1 VSKVF
6 KILPILLLLFI
17 AKGLSAQCS
26 GTSGFTI
33 TASPFCV
40 NQTITFTDTTS
51 ATTDS
56 IIYRF
61 SSDNSFVKGDTVT
74 KTYTSGT
81 TEGVWMYR
89 FFSGP
94 YCSDTVF
101 QTFTVNQTTATVTP
115 SAAQDIC
122 IGNSVDLFAN
132 TGTGRTYQW
141 QRNGANIGGATDS
154 VITVTTAGDYRVIA
168 TQNGCVDTS
177 AAVTVTVYNYP
188 NADFSFSLDSLCSGS
203 TITYGNVSTGSSL
216 SYQWDFGNGST
227 SNLQNPTNVFD
238 TSGTPTFV
246 SYQVTLIATT
256 PGNCGDT
263 ITKTVYVRRK
273 PDGQIDDFNNIPK
286 FVQCNVSSSPFSLQ
300 IDNISSTDNTDS
312 SYTIDWGDGSSQN
325 FNSSFDTVT
334 HVYNTTGAFTMTVT
348 TTDSFGCVNTN
359 TYSVFNGGNPAV
371 SLGNSGSTSGCTPYD
386 ITFTIDT
393 SVTGVG
399 SNAAGT
405 TYTLSF
411 NDGSAPQTYSHLP
424 PPSIV
429 KTFTVPSCGINI
441 PGFANAFEAELSV
454 TNPCGTNSA
463 TIRPIYISTQPVAEI
478 EIDPNDDDTVC
489 LNQPFVIR
497 DVSDTGSVSSNS
509 GCNQTPRRLWDV
521 LPGTG
526 WTLNSG
532 SFGNSSNW
540 NNNPANWGSQELN
553 MTFTDT
559 GVYTVELIVG
569 NIAQAGLSVCG
580 DDTIR
585 REIRVLNPPTSAFT
599 FDGNG
604 ASGCLNHTVRFNNTS
619 TGDDITYLWTVNPN
633 SGFFLQSGTLTSDS
647 PVFVFNTIGLYE
659 IELFTENRCAIDSLT
674 DTVIVKDVPIVT
686 LPDTQTYCGP
696 QTLFYDSAGTVPLHE
711 PTYDRRFGDT
721 LTYQWIINGANGIGY
736 TYASADSA
744 THSPTINFN
753 TAGTYEVKVV
763 YGNECGYDTATQVVV
778 INPLPIAG
786 YSVNDTD
793 QCLQENTFVFT
804 DTSTVS
810 SGSVT
815 TFAWDF
821 GSGASDTSILQN
833 PTKIYADT
841 GTFTVRLIATT
852 DSGCID
858 TFSRL
863 VYVYPNPNTFFGV
876 NDTSQ
881 CIDVNVFTFT
891 NSTTI
896 ASGTFTN
903 KWEFST
909 DPSDTSILANP
920 VKTYGVVGTYRVK
933 LESTSDKGCK
943 DSSRG
948 NVYVHPKPVAGFNI
962 NDTDQCLNGNSFV
975 FTNTSTLSSGFLNYD
990 WNFGGGVNDTSSQEN
1005 PTKVY
1010 TTAGTFTVSL
1020 RSYSNEGCSDTATD
1034 TVYVRPKPDISFN
1047 VNDTDQCFDGH
1058 VFNFTN
1064 TSSIGSGT
1072 VTYLWQLSSSTTD
1085 TTSVNNPTKSYGTHG
1100 VYPIKLVGTSDFN
1113 CKDSALQNVTVYQ
1126 EPVVDFTINDTAQC
1140 LNGNSFVFTDNS
1152 TTNGS
1157 FTSNWD
1163 FGDGTTSTQASPTKT
1178 YTTADTFTVR
1188 LIINVTG
1195 GGCGDTITKTV
1206 ITYPKPNPAFNT
1218 NDTLQCFPGHLVS
1231 LTNNSTIGSG
1241 TQTYLWK
1248 FDAPSETDTS
1258 TQTSPTK
1265 VYGTDGTYAIRLIAT
1280 SNLGCKDSA
1289 EQQVIIRPDIA
1300 NNTIGV
1306 DQGICEGF
1314 APDTIRQVGILAGG
1328 NSSFTYQW
1336 QESSDS
1342 TSWANIGGAT
1352 SEFYAPPVLNDTA
1365 FYRRVV
1371 TSGPCSDTS
1380 NVIKITV
1387 TPVVN
1392 DNGISANQ
1400 FICEGFTPAAF
1411 SGTTPTGGVGT
1422 FSFQWQQSSDSLNW
1436 INIGGATDTTYQS
1449 TALTQTV
1456 YFRRVVT
1463 SGVCDDNSLPVKVH
1477 VNPNAEVSFTTASV
1491 CFGLD
1496 ANFNSTSTINAGTI
1510 GTYEWHFGDG
1520 DTTTSG
1526 SSVSHSYAA
1535 VGNYT
1540 IKLIVTSDSG
1550 CIDSTTRSIDV
1561 HPKPVAAFTVN
1572 DTCVNIGHSFNAT
1585 TSTVSS
1591 GNITQYN
1598 WTFGDATTG
1607 LGSTINKTYTVDGNY
1622 NPELIIITDSGCRD
1636 TVTVPLIVHPKPSPS
1651 FTVNDSDQCVNGNSF
1666 VFTNT
1671 STISS
1676 GSLTYAW
1683 DFGEGAND
1691 TSTQT
1696 SPTKTYAANGNY
1708 DVDLIATSNQGCID
1722 SVDETMI
1729 VYAKPTPTFSVND
1742 TDQCITG
1749 NSFVFTNS
1757 STINPLVG
1765 LSYVWDFG
1773 NGDTTSTTSPTK
1785 TYTGAGTFPVKLVV
1799 TSINDCKDSVEQD
1812 IYVYPK
1818 PTPNFTINDSLQ
1830 CFGVNSFLFT
1840 NTSTIS
1846 SGSNNYF
1853 WRLDLLTAN
1862 DTTSQT
1868 SPTKTYSGDGIF
1880 NIRLIVTSDQ
1890 ECKDSIQKAIE
1901 VKPDIVDNSISTD
1914 QFICEGETPD
1924 TLRQTATVSGGNT
1937 TFTYQWQQSTDSLNW
1952 SDIAGANDTMY
1963 IPPALSDS
1971 TWYRR
1976 IVGSGPCSDTSNVIR
1991 IAVTP
1996 AITNNTVTADQDI
2009 CFQQAPNTLNGQLP
2023 GGGTGTFE
2031 YLWQESNNSS
2041 LWSSAT
2047 GTNTTQNYSP
2057 GVQTDTIYYR
2067 RRVISAQC
2075 TTYSNEVKIAV
2086 KPLPVVDFAG
2096 TTQCFPEPTEFT
2108 DSSTAATGNTLTGW
2122 TWDFGDA
2129 TSSTAQNPSKVY
2141 GTAGTFTVKLIAET
2155 NFGCRDS
2162 ASKSITVHPKPTAAF
2177 TAPDSCFNFT
2187 TNFTNNSSIGTGS
2200 ITDYLWTFGDGDSSI
2215 AQNPSHLYGA
2225 VGTYTATLILT
2236 SDNNCG
2242 DTLAQNII
2250 IHPNPTANFSIND
2263 TDQCVNGN
2271 SFVFS
2276 NLSTIPSSFNTNLW
2290 NFGASSS
2297 DTSTQASPTKVY
2309 ANNGNYNVELV
2320 TTTNFGCSDSIT
2332 KSVLVYAKPDVTF
2345 AVNDTDQCIVGN
2357 NFIYTNNTTIN
2368 PAVGLTYLW
2377 TLGQGITSTQR
2388 SPSRVYTTPGTYRVS
2403 VVVTSV
2409 NNCIDSANQDIYVYP
2424 NPVAD
2429 YSINDTF
2436 QCFGGNQFNF
2446 TNNSTISS
2454 GTNTYFWRFDL
2465 FTANDTSTQISPT
2478 KTYTS
2483 DGTFQIRLT
2492 AISDKNCRDSLVKQ
2506 VTVTPEIVN
2515 NTITASQTLCSGSV
2529 PTALRQTSGVV
2540 GGGNGTFT
2548 YQWQRSTD
2556 SATWVNISGAT
2567 NVGYTPP
2574 AITDTTW
2581 FRRIV
2586 TSGSCD
2592 DTSAPIRIAI
2602 IPALVNN
2609 SITADQTICFAETP
2623 DILRGST
2630 PTGGGGVFA
2639 YQWQQSN
2646 NQVTWVAA
2654 SGANTSID
2662 FIPPALTDT
2671 VYYRRR
2677 VISAICTTFSATVK
2691 VAVKPL
2697 PSVTWSNTS
2706 ACNPEATTFTDN
2718 STVNAGN
2725 STTGWNWAFGDG
2737 TTSTSQNPNKTYVAA
2752 GSYTV
2757 KLIVTTNFGCED
2769 SLSQS
2774 IVVHPKPSASFTTNT
2789 TCADITSQ
2797 FTNTS
2802 NVSTGSIL
2810 SYFWEFGDGDT
2821 SIAINPSHDYDTGG
2835 TYTVRLMVETDNGC
2849 RDTIDQSKTVY
2860 PNPVVS
2866 FTVNDSDQCVNG
2878 NSFIYTNNSS
2888 VKSGTNTYQWN
2899 FGASATD
2906 TSTQFNPPAKVYA
2919 FNGNYNVKLTAT
2931 TNFGCTD
2938 DTTRQVIVYAKPT
2951 PQFTINDT
2959 DQCINGNSFAF
2970 TNTSTVN
2977 PVVPLT
2983 YLWKFGNGDTSTQ
2996 TSPTKVYTAIG
3007 TYPVNVVVTST
3018 NGCVDSTNQN
3028 VYVYPKPTP
3037 AFAIND
3043 TLQCFGPNNFVFTN
3057 NSSIV
3062 SGSNTYFWKFDLV
3075 NSVTDTSTQTS
3086 PSKTYTGDGVFTIRL
3101 TATSDKGCKDS
3112 VEDQV
3117 DVKPDIINNTI
3128 SAPQAICE
3136 GETPDT
3142 LRQTAT
3148 VSGGDN
3154 TFTFQWQ
3161 ESTDSSS
3168 WTSISGAT
3176 NTNFAPS
3183 ALSDTTWYRRIVF
3196 SGPCSDTS
3204 TAVKISVTPAITNN
3218 TISADQTICYAD
3230 TPTQFNGVAPGGGN
3244 NIFGFLWQQS
3254 SDTVT
3259 WVGASNSNTTQSYQA
3274 PPLTDTVYYRR
3285 RVISAACTTFSNRVK
3300 VAVKPLPVV
3309 AFGTTTECF
3318 PDATVFTDS
3327 STVNQGSN
3335 TNFNWTFGD
3344 GTSST
3349 TQSPSKNYV
3358 AGSYTVKLVVTTNF
3372 GCQDSLSKNVVVHPK
3387 PNAVFSSNDTCFRFT
3402 SDFVNNSTVSTGS
3415 ILSRSWDFGDGD
3427 TSNQINPSHNYA
3439 NSDSFDVRLIV
3450 TTDNNCK
3457 DTVTNEVVIYPK
3469 PIAAFSVNDSTQ
3481 CINGND
3487 FAFTNNSTLSSGTN
3501 TYLWN
3506 FGESAND
3513 TNSQA
3518 TPANKVYASNGS
3530 YTVTLFATSDL
3541 GCLDTADKPMTVFAK
3556 PTPTFAVN
3564 DTDQCINGNSFVFTN
3579 NSTINPS
3586 QGLSY
3591 VWKFGNGD
3599 TSSQT
3604 SPTYVYANADTFT
3617 VRMVVTSINDCKDF
3631 IEQDI
3636 YVYPKP
3642 TVDFTINDTLQCFG
3656 PNIFTYTNNSTIS
3669 SGTLTHLWRY
3679 NVLAANDTSTQFNP
3693 PAKTYGTDGI
3703 YTVRLTETSNFGC
3716 KDSLEKQVEVKPDII
3731 NNAISANQFICEDD
3745 VPAPLTQTSE
3755 NVSGG
3760 NNTFAYQW
3768 QQSEDSTNW
3777 TNISGA
3783 TNISFSPAALD
3794 TTTWYRRVVTSG
3806 PCADTS
3812 APVKINVTPA
3822 ITQDSIQSPQVICF
3836 AQTPAQLTSVSTT
3849 GGNGVFDYLWEQSSD
3864 ATTWASATGTNTNQN
3879 YQPPALNDTTY
3890 YRRRVISGACT
3901 TFRNEVKIAV
3911 KPLPVVNFGNT
3922 TECFPN
3928 ATAFTDSS
3936 IVNQGNNTNWNW
3948 DFGDGDT
3955 SIQQHPNKV
3964 YVAGTYTTKL
3974 IVTTNF
3980 GCQDSISKSITVHP
3994 KPAAG
3999 YSAANNCFGF
4009 NTPFTDT
4016 STVSTGSITNY
4027 DWNFDDGFSSSAQS
4041 PTHNYSAFGT
4051 YNVRLIVTTDRNCK
4065 DTITNPITIHP
4076 KPQAKYGIP
4085 PSCLNDSAMFMDSS
4099 SVALGNIT
4107 TWRWTFGDGDTSS
4120 AQSPTHLY
4128 PSDGTYSSK
4137 LVIVT
4142 DQGCSDSA
4150 TNPVLVRPMP
4160 TVSFNGDTIECTN
4173 QNVFYTNTSTGAFRY
4188 HWNYG
4193 DGDTSNGVVG
4203 VNTFTT
4209 AGFYKVV
4216 LIGTTVFGCKDS
4228 ANQIVEIVAPPDP
4241 NFTLLPD
4248 SGCAPLQVT
4257 FSNNSAD
4264 QYTSYQWNFGN
4275 GQSSNVYSPPQ
4286 VTYQQ
4291 SLTVDTNYIV
4301 SLQATNLCGTR
4312 IVRDT
4317 VKVVPK
4323 PVANF
4328 GTNPTSGCTPIT
4340 IGFTNTS
4347 AGFPDTYFWDFG
4359 NGNTSTDENPAD
4371 QIYTTTN
4378 VITTY
4383 TITLRVLN
4391 QCGTDTVSRTITVLP
4406 KNAQSLFALDTTI
4419 GCVPLTVNI
4428 TDLSKGAVIVNY
4440 DFGDG
4445 NSSSDP
4451 SPTYTFNDTGTFKI
4465 RQFISNT
4472 CTFDTSEQTIVVQ
4485 PGPQVSFTHVPST
4498 RCEGQEI
4505 QFNSQT
4511 SSVSGFR
4518 WDFGNGDTSVQSNPR
4533 YAYPNNGNYTITLD
4547 VVSAINSCTN
4557 SYQDTIS
4564 INGLP
4569 TPILAVDTSQGCPPL
4584 AVTFTNNSPN
4594 VAFLQWKF
4602 GDGNSTSVINPTHSY
4617 TNTGVYNARLIV
4629 RNAEGCEDSVDRTI
4643 QVQPEPI
4650 AAFTQTSTFCD
4661 VPVNV
4666 SFTNASTGA
4675 TSYAWDFGNGITSGL
4690 TSPTVQYNNTGI
4702 FTTVLEAQ
4710 NQFGCLDT
4718 ASATFEVYQLP
4729 VPDFTLDTNQGCP
4742 PVTVNFND
4750 NSQTANSYA
4759 WDFGD
4764 GNTSTAQSPT
4774 HTYPNS
4780 GVYNV
4785 KLIVTSGGTC
4795 SDSLILGSGVT
4806 VYPTPVA
4813 GFTHTFDPN
4822 PAGYGIANFT
4832 DTSKNA
4838 NTYLW
4843 DFGEGGTSTIPS
4855 PTHRYNYVGTY
4866 FVTQFIETAEGCRD
4880 TATVQ
4885 LDVPFFAGVFVP
4897 NAFTPSAGGPD
4908 VRVFKPVA
4916 TSLKTYKLGI
4926 YDTWGKLLWQ
4936 STALINGEP
4945 AEGWNGTYEGQ
4956 IMQQDVYVWKIE
4968 AEFLDGSVW
4977 KGQKAPNGKYYTEG
4991 TVTLLR

>member
-1 VSKVF
+1 MGKLF
-6 KILPILLLLFI
+6 KILPILLLFFLVKDGI
-17 AKGLSAQCS
+17 AQCS

-33 TASPFCV
+33 TTSPFCI

-56 IIYRF
+56 ILFRF
-61 SSDNSFVKGDTVT
+61 SSDNTLIKGDTVT
-74 KTYTSGT
+74 KTYTSGVV
-81 TEGVWMYR
+81 EGVWMYR

-94 YCSDTVF
+94 SCSDTVF
-101 QTFTVNQTTATVTP
+101 QTFTVNQTTATITP

-122 IGNSVDLFAN
+122 AGQSVTLQAN

-141 QRNGANIGGATDS
+141 QLNEVNIGGATDS
-154 VITVTTAGDYRVIA
+154 SLTVSASGNYRVIA

-188 NADFSFSLDSLCSGS
+188 SADFNFVSDSLCSGS
-203 TITYGNVSTGSSL
+203 SVSFVNGSTGSSL
-216 SYQWDFGNGST
+216 SYQWDFGDGNTST
-227 SNLQNPTNVFD
+227 SSAPSHTFD
-238 TSGTPTFV
+238 TVGTPGFV
-246 SYQVTLIATT
+246 SYQVRLIATT

-263 ITKTVYVRRK
+263 ITKTIYVRRK

-286 FVQCNVSSSPFSLQ
+286 FVQCNVSSSPFALQ
-300 IDNISSTDNTDS
+300 IDNISTTGSRDS
-312 SYTIDWGDGSSQN
+312 SYTIDWGDGTSQSFSN
-325 FNSSFDTVT
+325 GFDTVT
-334 HVYNTTGAFTMTVT
+334 HVYATTGAFTMTVT

-399 SNAAGT
+399 SNASGT

-411 NDGSAPQTYSHLP
+411 NDGSTPLTYGHLP
-424 PPSIV
+424 PPAIV
-429 KTFTVPSCGINI
+429 KTFTTPSCGATTT
-441 PGFANAFEAELSV
+441 GFPNAFEAELSV

-463 TIRPIYISTQPVAEI
+463 TIRPIYISTKPVAEI
-478 EIDPNDDDTVC
+478 EIDPDNSDTVC
-489 LNQPFVIR
+489 QNVPFVIR

-521 LPGTG
+521 TPGTG

-559 GVYTVELIVG
+559 GVYTVQLIVG

-580 DDTIR
+580 DDTIER
-585 REIRVLNPPTSAFT
+585 IIRVFDPPMSNFT
-599 FDGNG
+599 IDGNG
-604 ASGCLNHTVRFNNTS
+604 ASGCLNHTVRFNNNS
-619 TGDDITYLWTVNPN
+619 TGDDITYRWTVNPN
-633 SGFFLQSGTLTSDS
+633 SGYFLQSGSLTSDS

-659 IELFTENRCAIDSLT
+659 IELFTENRCNTDSLT

-696 QTLFYDSAGTVPLHE
+696 QALFYDSSGSVPRHR
-711 PTYDRRFGDT
+711 PTYDNRFGDT
-721 LTYQWIINGANGIGY
+721 LTYQWIINGANGVGY
-736 TYASADSA
+736 TYMGNDSS

-753 TAGTYEVKVV
+753 EAGIYEVKVV

-778 INPLPIAG
+778 INPLPVAG
-786 YSVNDTD
+786 FSVNDTA

-810 SGSVT
+810 SGSIT
-815 TFAWDF
+815 SYLWDF
-821 GSGASDTSILQN
+821 GEGGNDTSTLQN
-833 PTKIYADT
+833 PTKVYSSANT
-841 GTFTVRLIATT
+841 YTVELITTT
-852 DSGCID
+852 DSGCVD

-863 VYVYPNPNTFFGV
+863 VYVYPNPNTDFDVNDSTQCINGNSFVFTNNSTISSGTV
-876 NDTSQ
+876 TYLWDFDEGANDTSSQ
-881 CIDVNVFTFT
+881 T
-891 NSTTI
+891 NPTKVY
-896 ASGTFTN
+896 SG
-903 KWEFST
+903 
-909 DPSDTSILANP
+909 
-920 VKTYGVVGTYRVK
+920 VGTYQVK
-933 LESTSDKGCK
+933 LIGTSDRGCT
-943 DSSRG
+943 DSFRR
-948 NVYVHPKPVAGFNI
+948 NMFVYPKPTPVFTV

-975 FTNTSTLSSGFLNYD
+975 FTNTSSISAGTITYL
-990 WNFGGGVNDTSSQEN
+990 WNFGSASNDTSTQQN

-1010 TTAGTFTVSL
+1010 TQEGIYKVVLTTISD
-1020 RSYSNEGCSDTATD
+1020 EGCTD
-1034 TVYVRPKPDISFN
+1034 STSATVYVRPKPDVSFT
-1047 VNDTDQCFDGH
+1047 VNDTDQCFNAH
-1058 VFNFTN
+1058 IFNFTN
-1064 TSSIGSGT
+1064 TSSIASGT
-1072 VTYLWQLSSSTTD
+1072 ATYLWQLSSSTTD
-1085 TTSVNNPTKSYGTHG
+1085 TTSNNTPSKTYGTHG
-1100 VYPIKLVGTSDFN
+1100 VYPIKLVGVSDFG
-1113 CKDSALQNVTVYQ
+1113 CTDSAEQNVTVYQ
-1126 EPVVDFTINDTAQC
+1126 EPTADYNINDTDQC
-1140 LNGNSFVFTDNS
+1140 LNGNSFTFTDNS
-1152 TTNGS
+1152 TTTS
-1157 FTSNWD
+1157 AFTSLWD
-1163 FGDGTTSTQASPTKT
+1163 FGDGTTSTAASPTKS

-1206 ITYPKPNPAFNT
+1206 ITFPKPNPDFTT
-1218 NDTLQCFPGHLVS
+1218 NDTNQCFPGHLVA
-1231 LTNNSTIGSG
+1231 LTNTSTISSG

-1258 TQTSPTK
+1258 TQISPTK
-1265 VYGTDGTYAIRLIAT
+1265 VYGTDGTYDIRLIAT
-1280 SNLGCKDSA
+1280 SNLGCKDSV
-1289 EQQVIIRPDIA
+1289 EQEVLIRPDIA
-1300 NNTIGV
+1300 NNTIGI

-1328 NSSFTYQW
+1328 NSTFTYQW

-1342 TSWANIGGAT
+1342 ASWSDIGGAT
-1352 SEFYAPPVLNDTA
+1352 SEFYAPPVLNDTM

-1371 TSGPCSDTS
+1371 VSGPCSDTS

-1400 FICEGFTPAAF
+1400 FICEGFTPAGF
-1411 SGTTPTGGVGT
+1411 TGTTPTGGIGT

-1436 INIGGATDTTYQS
+1436 INIGGATDTVYQS
-1449 TALTQTV
+1449 GALTQTV

-1477 VNPNAEVSFTTASV
+1477 VNPNPEVSFTTASV

-1496 ANFNSTSTINAGTI
+1496 ASFTSTSTINAGSI
-1510 GTYEWHFGDG
+1510 STYEWNFGDG
-1520 DTTTSG
+1520 DTASGNTTT
-1526 SSVSHSYAA
+1526 HSYSA

-1572 DTCVNIGHSFNAT
+1572 DTCVNIGHSFDAT
-1585 TSTVSS
+1585 ASTVSS

-1607 LGSTINKTYTVDGNY
+1607 LGSTISKTYTVDGSY

-1636 TVTVPLIVHPKPSPS
+1636 TVTEPLIVHPKPSPS
-1651 FTVNDSDQCVNGNSF
+1651 FAVNDSDQCVNGNSF

-1676 GSLTYAW
+1676 GTLTYAW

-1696 SPTKTYAANGNY
+1696 DPTKVYAANGNY
-1708 DVDLIATSNQGCID
+1708 DVDLIATSNFGCID

-1773 NGDTTSTTSPTK
+1773 NGDTTSQTSPTK

-1799 TSINDCKDSVEQD
+1799 TSINDCKDSVQRD

-1818 PTPNFTINDSLQ
+1818 PTPDFTINDTLQ
-1830 CFGVNSFLFT
+1830 CFGVNSFLYT

-1846 SGSNNYF
+1846 SGTNSYF

-1868 SPTKTYSGDGIF
+1868 SPIKTYAGDGIF
-1880 NIRLIVTSDQ
+1880 NVRLVVTSDQ
-1890 ECKDSIQKAIE
+1890 ECKDSTQKAVE
-1901 VKPDIVDNSISTD
+1901 VKPDIAGNTISAD

-1937 TFTYQWQQSTDSLNW
+1937 AFTYQWQQSSDSLNW
-1952 SDIAGANDTMY
+1952 SNIAGATDTIY

-1976 IVGSGPCSDTSNVIR
+1976 IVSSGPCSDTSNIIR

-1996 AITNNTVTADQDI
+1996 AITNNTITADQDI
-2009 CFQQAPNTLNGQLP
+2009 CFQQAPNPLNGQLP

-2041 LWSSAT
+2041 LWSSAS
-2047 GTNTTQNYSP
+2047 GTNTNQNYSP
-2057 GVQTDTIYYR
+2057 GVLTDSIYYR

-2086 KPLPVVDFAG
+2086 KPLPVVDFEG

-2108 DSSTAATGNTLTGW
+2108 DSSTASAGNTVTGW

-2129 TSSTAQNPSKVY
+2129 TSSNAQNPSKIY

-2162 ASKSITVHPKPTAAF
+2162 ASKTITVHPKPTAAF
-2177 TAPDSCFNFT
+2177 AAPDSCFDVT
-2187 TNFTNNSSIGTGS
+2187 TNFTNNSSISTGS
-2200 ITDYLWTFGDGDSSI
+2200 INNYLWTFGDGDSSI

-2225 VGTYTATLILT
+2225 VGTYTTTLYVT
-2236 SDNNCG
+2236 SDENCG
-2242 DTLAQNII
+2242 DTLAQNIV
-2250 IHPNPTANFSIND
+2250 IHPNPTADFSIND

-2271 SFVFS
+2271 SFVFT

-2290 NFGASSS
+2290 NFGASSN

-2309 ANNGNYNVELV
+2309 ANNGNYNVELI

-2332 KSVLVYAKPDVTF
+2332 KSVIVYAKPDVTF
-2345 AVNDTDQCIVGN
+2345 TVNDTDQCIVGN

-2377 TLGQGITSTQR
+2377 TLGQGVTSTQR
-2388 SPSRVYTTPGTYRVS
+2388 SPSRVYTAPGTYPIK
-2403 VVVTSV
+2403 VVVTSI
-2409 NNCIDSANQDIYVYP
+2409 NNCIDSAEQDIYVYP

-2429 YSINDTF
+2429 FSINDTF
-2436 QCFGGNQFNF
+2436 QCFGANEFNF

-2454 GTNTYFWRFDL
+2454 GTNSYFWRFDL
-2465 FTANDTSTQISPT
+2465 FSANDTSTQVNPS
-2478 KTYTS
+2478 KTYAS
-2483 DGTFQIRLT
+2483 DGNFSIRLT
-2492 AISDKNCRDSLVKQ
+2492 AISDRDCRDSLVKQ
-2506 VTVTPEIVN
+2506 VTVTAEIVN
-2515 NTITASQTLCSGSV
+2515 NDITASQVLCSGSV
-2529 PTALRQTSGVV
+2529 PTALRQTTGVV

-2548 YQWQRSTD
+2548 YQWQQSTD
-2556 SATWVNISGAT
+2556 SLNWVNISGAT
-2567 NVGYTPP
+2567 NVGYAPS

-2586 TSGSCD
+2586 TSGSCG
-2592 DTSAPIRIAI
+2592 DTSTPVRIAI

-2609 SITADQTICFAETP
+2609 TITADQTICFAETP
-2623 DILRGST
+2623 DTLRGST
-2630 PTGGGGVFA
+2630 PTGGGGIFA

-2646 NQVTWVAA
+2646 NQTTWVAA
-2654 SGANTSID
+2654 SGVNTARD
-2662 FIPPALTDT
+2662 FIPPSLTDT

-2677 VISAICTTFSATVK
+2677 VIAALCTTFSATVK

-2697 PSVTWSNTS
+2697 PSVAWGNTS
-2706 ACNPEATTFTDN
+2706 VCNPEATAFTDN
-2718 STVNAGN
+2718 STVNQGSN
-2725 STTGWNWAFGDG
+2725 TGWDWTFGDG
-2737 TTSTSQNPNKTYVAA
+2737 TTSTAQNPNKTYAAA

-2757 KLIVTTNFGCED
+2757 KLKVTTNFGCED
-2769 SLSQS
+2769 SLSQA
-2774 IVVHPKPSASFTTNT
+2774 IVVHPKPTAAFTTTT

-2802 NVSTGSIL
+2802 SVSTGSIL

-2849 RDTIDQSKTVY
+2849 RDTIDQAKTVY

-2888 VKSGTNTYQWN
+2888 VKSGTNTYEWN

-2919 FNGNYNVKLTAT
+2919 FNGTYNVKLEAT
-2931 TNFGCTD
+2931 TNFGCKD

-2951 PQFTINDT
+2951 PLFAVNDT
-2959 DQCINGNSFAF
+2959 DQCINGNSFVF
-2970 TNTSTVN
+2970 TNNSTVN
-2977 PVVPLT
+2977 PVVPLS
-2983 YLWKFGNGDTSTQ
+2983 YLWDFGNGDTSTQ

-3007 TYPVNVVVTST
+3007 TYPVSVVVTST
-3018 NGCVDSTNQN
+3018 NGCVDSTNQDI
-3028 VYVYPKPTP
+3028 YVYPKPDP

-3057 NSSIV
+3057 NTTISS
-3062 SGSNTYFWKFDLV
+3062 GTNTYFWKFDLL
-3075 NSVTDTSTQTS
+3075 NSVTDTSTQIS
-3086 PSKTYTGDGVFTIRL
+3086 PNKTYAGDGVFTIRL
-3101 TATSDKGCKDS
+3101 TATSDRGCRDS

-3117 DVKPDIINNTI
+3117 EVKPDIINNTI
-3128 SAPQAICE
+3128 GIAQAICE

-3142 LRQTAT
+3142 IRQTT
-3148 VSGGDN
+3148 NVSGGDN
-3154 TFTFQWQ
+3154 TFTYQWQ
-3161 ESTDSSS
+3161 QSTDSAV

-3176 NTNFAPS
+3176 GTNFAPA
-3183 ALSDTTWYRRIVF
+3183 ALTDTTWYRRIVF
-3196 SGPCSDTS
+3196 SGPCGDTS
-3204 TAVKISVTPAITNN
+3204 SPVRISVTPAITNN
-3218 TISADQTICYAD
+3218 TITADQTICYAE
-3230 TPTQFNGVAPGGGN
+3230 TPALMNGATPGGGN
-3244 NIFGFLWQQS
+3244 SVFSFLWQQS
-3254 SDTVT
+3254 NDTVT
-3259 WVGASNSNTTQSYQA
+3259 WVGASNTNTSQDYQA
-3274 PPLTDTVYYRR
+3274 PSLTDTVYYRR

-3335 TNFNWTFGD
+3335 TNWDWTFGD
-3344 GTSST
+3344 STSST

-3387 PNAVFSSNDTCFRFT
+3387 PDAVFSFNDTCFGFT
-3402 SDFVNNSTVSTGS
+3402 SDFVNNSTVSTGT
-3415 ILSRSWDFGDGD
+3415 ILNYRWDFGNGD
-3427 TSNQINPSHNYA
+3427 TSNQINPSYNYA
-3439 NSDSFDVRLIV
+3439 NSDSFDVQLIV

-3457 DTVTNEVVIYPK
+3457 DTATNEVVIYPK

-3487 FAFTNNSTLSSGTN
+3487 FAFTNNSTISSGTN

-3506 FGESAND
+3506 FGENAND
-3513 TNSQA
+3513 TTTQA
-3518 TPANKVYASNGS
+3518 APANKVYAANGNF
-3530 YTVTLFATSDL
+3530 TVTLFATSNL

-3586 QGLSY
+3586 QGLNY

-3599 TSSQT
+3599 TSTQT
-3604 SPTYVYANADTFT
+3604 SPTYVYTNADTFT
-3617 VRMVVTSINDCKDF
+3617 VHMVVTSINDCKDS

-3642 TVDFTINDTLQCFG
+3642 TVDFAINDTLQCFG
-3656 PNIFTYTNNSTIS
+3656 PNIFTFTNNSTIS
-3669 SGTLTHLWRY
+3669 SGTLTHFWRY

-3703 YTVRLTETSNFGC
+3703 YTIRLTETSDQGC
-3716 KDSLEKQVEVKPDII
+3716 KDSIEKQVEVKPDII

-3745 VPAPLTQTSE
+3745 VPAPLTQTSG

-3760 NNTFAYQW
+3760 NNTFTYQW
-3768 QQSEDSTNW
+3768 QQSKDSTNW

-3783 TNISFSPAALD
+3783 TNIGFSPAALD

-3812 APVKINVTPA
+3812 APIKINVTPA

-3849 GGNGVFDYLWEQSSD
+3849 GGNGVFDYLWEQSTD
-3864 ATTWASATGTNTNQN
+3864 TVNWASAIGTNTNQN
-3879 YQPPALNDTTY
+3879 YQPPSLTDSTY
-3890 YRRRVISGACT
+3890 YRRRVISGSCT
-3901 TFRNEVKIAV
+3901 TFRNVVKVAV

-3936 IVNQGNNTNWNW
+3936 TVNQGSNTNWDW

-3955 SIQQHPNKV
+3955 SIQQNPNKV
-3964 YVAGTYTTKL
+3964 YTAGTYTAKL

-3980 GCQDSISKSITVHP
+3980 GCQDSLSKSITVHP
-3994 KPAAG
+3994 KPVAG
-3999 YSAANNCFGF
+3999 YSAVDNCFGF

-4016 STVSTGSITNY
+4016 SSVSTGSITGY
-4027 DWNFDDGFSSSAQS
+4027 DWDFGDGFDATAQS
-4041 PTHNYSAFGT
+4041 PTHNYSSFGT
-4051 YNVRLIVTTDRNCK
+4051 YNVQLIVTTDRNCK
-4065 DTITNPITIHP
+4065 DTITNPIVIHP
-4076 KPQAKYGIP
+4076 KPQAKFGVP
-4085 PSCLNDSAMFMDSS
+4085 PSCLTDSASFVDSS
-4099 SVALGNIT
+4099 SVALGNIN
-4107 TWRWTFGDGDTSS
+4107 TWSWEFGDGDTSS
-4120 AQSPTHLY
+4120 TQNPIHLY
-4128 PSDGTYSSK
+4128 PSDGTYTAK
-4137 LVIVT
+4137 LVIVS
-4142 DQGCSDSA
+4142 DEGCSDST

-4160 TVSFNGDTIECTN
+4160 VVSFNADTIECVN

-4203 VNTFTT
+4203 VNSFNTP
-4209 AGFYKVV
+4209 GFYNVV
-4216 LIGTTVFGCKDS
+4216 LIGTTVFGCEDS
-4228 ANQIVEIVAPPDP
+4228 ANRRVEIVAPPDP
-4241 NFTLLPD
+4241 QFALLPD
-4248 SGCAPLQVT
+4248 SGCAPLIVNFT
-4257 FSNNSAD
+4257 NNSND

-4275 GQSSNVYSPPQ
+4275 GQSSNDFSPSS
-4286 VTYQQ
+4286 VTYLQ

-4301 SLQATNLCGTR
+4301 SLQGTNLCGIS
-4312 IVRDT
+4312 IVYDT
-4317 VKVVPK
+4317 VKVFPQ

-4328 GTNPTSGCTPIT
+4328 GTNPTNGCTPIT
-4340 IGFTNTS
+4340 ISFTNTS

-4359 NGNTSTDENPAD
+4359 NGNTSTAENPAD
-4371 QIYTTTN
+4371 EIFTTDT

-4391 QCGTDTVSRTITVLP
+4391 QCGTDTVSRTIQVLP

-4419 GCVPLTVNI
+4419 GCVPLTVNVEDI
-4428 TDLSKGAVIVNY
+4428 SQGAIIVNY

-4445 NSSSDP
+4445 NSSSNPDP
-4451 SPTYTFNDTGTFKI
+4451 THTFTDTGTFTI

-4485 PGPQVSFTHVPST
+4485 PGPQVAFTQVPST
-4498 RCEGQEI
+4498 NCEGQDI
-4505 QFNSQT
+4505 QFQSQT

-4518 WDFGNGDTSVQSNPR
+4518 WDFGTGDTSVLSNPA
-4533 YAYPNNGNYTITLD
+4533 YAFPAPGTYTVTLD

-4557 SYQDTIS
+4557 SFQDTIN
-4564 INGLP
+4564 INAKP
-4569 TPILAVDTSQGCPPL
+4569 TPVLALDTSQGCPPL
-4584 AVTFTNNSPN
+4584 DVTFTNNSPN
-4594 VAFLQWKF
+4594 VVFIQWKY
-4602 GDGNSTSVINPTHSY
+4602 GDGNSSNLVNPTHSY
-4617 TNTGVYNARLIV
+4617 QNTGVYNARLIV
-4629 RNAEGCEDSVDRTI
+4629 RNADGCEDSIDRTI
-4643 QVQPEPI
+4643 QVQPEPL
-4650 AAFTQTSTFCD
+4650 AAFTQVSTFCD
-4661 VPVNV
+4661 VPVAV
-4666 SFTNASTGA
+4666 SFTNTSTGA
-4675 TSYAWDFGNGITSGL
+4675 SGYNWDFGNGITSGL
-4690 TSPTVQYNNTGI
+4690 TDPTVQYNNTGI
-4702 FTTVLEAQ
+4702 FTTVLEAE
-4710 NQFGCLDT
+4710 NQFGCTDT
-4718 ASATFEVYQLP
+4718 ASASFEVFPLP
-4729 VPDFTLDTNQGCP
+4729 VLDFSLDTNQGCP
-4742 PVTVNFND
+4742 PLTVNFND
-4750 NSQTANSYA
+4750 NSQNANTYDWS
-4759 WDFGD
+4759 FGD
-4764 GNTSTAQSPT
+4764 GNGSTAQSPT
-4774 HTYPNS
+4774 HTYTLS
-4780 GVYNV
+4780 GLFNV
-4785 KLIVTSGGTC
+4785 QLKVTSGGTC
-4795 SDSLILGSGVT
+4795 SDSLTLGAPVN
-4806 VYPTPVA
+4806 VYPTPEA
-4813 GFTHTFDPN
+4813 GFTFTFDPN

-4838 NTYLW
+4838 STYLW
-4843 DFGEGGTSTIPS
+4843 DFGDGGSATIAS
-4855 PTHRYNYVGTY
+4855 PTHRYNFVGTY
-4866 FVTQFIETAEGCRD
+4866 FVTQFIETVEGCRD
-4880 TATVQ
+4880 TATAT
-4885 LDVPFFAGVFVP
+4885 LEVPFFAGVFVP
-4897 NAFTPSAGGPD
+4897 NAFTPDAGGPD

-4916 TSLKTYKLGI
+4916 TSLKNYRVGV

-4945 AEGWNGTYEGQ
+4945 AEGWNGRHDGKL
-4956 IMQQDVYVWKIE
+4956 MQQDVYVWKIE

-4977 KGQKAPNGKYYTEG
+4977 KGQKAPNGRYYTEG